1 MFNAQSGDLLR
12 RTLCA
17 AASRPSLFGVAM
29 LFVACLLPAMGCTPS
44 KYRQEADR
52 DANCLVDQK
61 SSLAGIEPATYR
73 IDIDPRSRMFDP
85 NDPDCEPMPPDDPT
99 SNLLMQRVDNMKGS
113 KLWKKLP
120 KTPFVENPAWTD
132 YLPQNPEG
140 QVVLDLTGAVEMG
153 LLNAPRYQT
162 ELEELYLSALDVS
175 FERFRFDA
183 QFFGGSSVFFT
194 TEGERVGI
202 PDLNDAPGNPSN
214 LFEVNASDPGNRLR
228 MTKLSATGNELVVGF
243 ANSLM
248 WQFVGDDE
256 YSSNTLLDFSIL
268 QPLLR
273 AGGRTRVLER
283 LTISE
288 RNLLANV
295 RAMDRF
301 REAYY
306 VSVVTGQDPGQGPS
320 RRGGVLGSGLTGF
333 SGVGGSGFGGIGGG
347 FGGEVGG
354 GFGQGGNG
362 GNFTGN
368 AGAQGSGGYL
378 GLLQTEQVIRNQY
391 ANVVALR
398 DSVMQLEASY
408 EAGRIDRFQ
417 VDLAKQALFNA
428 QSQLLTAET
437 QFQTVL
443 EFFLTGLGLPPEL
456 QVKIADPM
464 LDDLN
469 LLDPTLEQLQ
479 LRVSDVLD
487 ELRILRDE
495 NDQQPLPLGP
505 DELVLPNVPQSPPLS
520 PEELATRLGP
530 IMQEAEQV
538 EVIAAER
545 IAAVHQDFERL
556 NESLPKRRVSLGRLA
571 SRPELA
577 EANVDPNMF
586 SIERLNTRVEKQ
598 LAELKDLE
606 ARLTK
611 SSSDLTKLVKDSPAN
626 RDTLNLLIRTMTEF
640 SGQLLELSLA
650 QAGARLEA
658 VTFDPIDLTNEQALA
673 IAAVHRQ
680 DWMNARANLVDSW
693 RLIYFNANDL
703 RSSLNLRI
711 SGDIGN
717 VGDNPFR
724 FRETRGRLRMGLEF
738 DAPLTR
744 LAERN
749 IYRQS
754 LIEFQQARRTYYQFR
769 DNIYID
775 LRNTLRQIRLNE
787 LNFELRRA
795 AVQLAISQ
803 VDLTQL
809 RLSEP
814 PQVGETAQ
822 FDNTT
827 ARDLVQA
834 LGDLLNVQNDFLS
847 VWVNYEVQKLSL
859 ELDLGVMELAPNGLR
874 IANGMPLETYLIGLP
889 CNTTDMGLAAAELE
903 LFGPANLSQPEAL
916 TPVWPLPPAGVP
928 TEALPSNTLP
938 AEEVPV
944 EELPLPP
951 GDDDDEPEIPRD
963 AAADDGVIL
972 TTLELPAASDADSW
986 SNPLREPKKPGVPLR
1001 LPVVLAE
1008 PSEPSLP
1015 EDSHNPF
1022 AQE

>member
-1 MFNAQSGDLLR
+1 MSTLVRRLSDQTIFSSYHNMFSIVSGNILSGR
-12 RTLCA
+12 CCATARKQLCA
-17 AASRPSLFGVAM
+17 RLAM
-29 LFVACLLPAMGCTPS
+29 VLLMAIFCVTAGCTPS
-44 KYRQEADR
+44 KYRQEADE
-52 DANCLVDQK
+52 DANCLTDQK
-61 SSLAGIEPATYR
+61 SAMAGIEPASYR

-99 SNLLMQRVDNMKGS
+99 SNLLMQRIDGMKGS

-132 YLPQNPEG
+132 YLPLNEEG

-153 LLNAPRYQT
+153 VINSPRYQS
-162 ELEELYLSALDVS
+162 ELEQLYLSALDVS
-175 FERFRFDA
+175 FERFRFDS
-183 QFFGGSSVFFT
+183 QFYGGSSVLFT
-194 TEGERVGI
+194 ADGRDRTGTGE
-202 PDLNDAPGNPSN
+202 SSS
-214 LFEVNASDPGNRLR
+214 LFEVNASRPGNRLR
-228 MTKLSATGNELVVGF
+228 LEKLSATGNQLVVGF

-248 WQFVGDDE
+248 WQFAGPDD
-256 YSSNTLLDFSIL
+256 YTSNTILDFSMI

-295 RAMDRF
+295 REMERF

-333 SGVGGSGFGGIGGG
+333 SGVGGTGFGGIGGG
-347 FGGEVGG
+347 FFGQ

-362 GNFTGN
+362 GNFTGG

-378 GLLQTEQVIRNQY
+378 GLLQTGQVIRNQY
-391 ANVVALR
+391 ANVAALR
-398 DSVMQLEASY
+398 DSVMQLEASN

-417 VDLAKQALFNA
+417 VDLARQALFNA

-437 QFQTVL
+437 QYQAFL
-443 EFFLTGLGLPPEL
+443 EFFLTNLGLPPEL
-456 QVKIADPM
+456 EVKIEDP
-464 LDDLN
+464 LIDGLN

-479 LRVSDVLD
+479 QRVSDVLD
-487 ELRILRDE
+487 ELRSLREAEDQRVQGEAAEQLIVPNLPE
-495 NDQQPLPLGP
+495 NLAPAALDLGSSLAPL
-505 DELVLPNVPQSPPLS
+505 V
-520 PEELATRLGP
+520 A
-530 IMQEAEQV
+530 EAEQV
-538 EVIAAER
+538 EAIVAER
-545 IAAVHQDFERL
+545 IAAVQQDFQALEAA
-556 NESLPKRRVSLGRLA
+556 LPKRRDSLKQLA
-571 SRPELA
+571 ARPELA
-577 EANVDPNMF
+577 ETDVNPEIFSVD
-586 SIERLNTRVEKQ
+586 RLNARIEKQ
-598 LAELKDLE
+598 LADFKNLE
-606 ARLTK
+606 TRLTK
-611 SSSDLTKLVKDSPAN
+611 TSTDLSALAQDKQAAN
-626 RDTLNLLIRTMTEF
+626 RETLNLLIRTITDL
-640 SGQLLELSLA
+640 SGQLLELSLV

-658 VTFDPIDLTNEQALA
+658 VSFEPIALTNEQALA

-680 DWMNARANLVDSW
+680 DWMNARANLVDAW
-693 RLIYFNANDL
+693 RLIFFNANDL
-703 RSSLNLRI
+703 RGFLNLVF

-717 VGDNPFR
+717 VGDNPFNLSSS
-724 FRETRGRLRMGLEF
+724 RGRLRMGVEF

-769 DNIYID
+769 DGIYQD

-814 PQVGETAQ
+814 PQPGETAQ
-822 FDNTT
+822 FDNNT

-847 VWVNYEVQKLSL
+847 VWVNHEVQLLSL
-859 ELDLGVMELAPNGLR
+859 ELDLGVMELMPNGLR
-874 IANGMPLETYLIGLP
+874 IDNQIPFETYLINLP
-889 CNTTDMGLAAAELE
+889 CNTTDMGLAAADLE
-903 LFGPANLSQPEAL
+903 MGGPALLMQPESLA
-916 TPVWPLPPAGVP
+916 PV
-928 TEALPSNTLP
+928 
-938 AEEVPV
+938 
-944 EELPLPP
+944 LPLPVEDAPLEGLP
-951 GDDDDEPEIPRD
+951 GETLPVPEFDVPEIEEAPPEIPRG
-963 AAADDGVIL
+963 AAADDQVIPAGME
-972 TTLELPAASDADSW
+972 TTVLAGSDLP
-986 SNPLREPKKPGVPLR
+986 NPLRQPANQGGMRL
-1001 LPVVLAE
+1001 LPVVLSDPEEYLPPIAE
-1008 PSEPSLP
+1008 E
-1015 EDSHNPF
+1015 
-1022 AQE
+1022 

>member
-1 MFNAQSGDLLR
+1 MCL
-12 RTLCA
+12 T
-17 AASRPSLFGVAM
+17 FGV
-29 LFVACLLPAMGCTPS
+29 GCTPS
-44 KYRQEADR
+44 KYRQQADK
-52 DANCLVDQK
+52 DANCLTDEK
-61 SSLAGIEPATYR
+61 SALAGIEPASYR

-99 SNLLMQRVDNMKGS
+99 SNLLMQRVDGMKGS
-113 KLWKKLP
+113 KKWKKLP

-132 YLPQNPEG
+132 YLPLNERG
-140 QVVLDLTGAVEMG
+140 ELVLDLVGAVEMG
-153 LLNAPRYQT
+153 LMNAPRYQS

-183 QFFGGSSVFFT
+183 QFFGGSSIFFT
-194 TEGERVGI
+194 STGERVGN
-202 PDLNDAPGNPSN
+202 PDLSVPPGNPSSF
-214 LFEVNASDPGNRLR
+214 FEVNAIDPGNRLR
-228 MTKLSATGNELVVGF
+228 MQKFSATGNELVIGL

-248 WQFVGDDE
+248 WEFSGSDE
-256 YSSNTLLDFSIL
+256 YSSNTLLDFSMI

-273 AGGRTRVLER
+273 GAGRTRVLER

-295 RAMDRF
+295 REMDRF

-320 RRGGVLGSGLTGF
+320 RRGGVFGGSGLSGF
-333 SGVGGSGFGGIGGG
+333 TGVGGGG
-347 FGGEVGG
+347 FGRVGGGFG

-362 GNFTGN
+362 GNFTGG
-368 AGAQGSGGYL
+368 AGAQGAGGYL
-378 GLLQTEQVIRNQY
+378 GLLQNEQVIRNQY
-391 ANVVALR
+391 ANVAALR

-417 VDLAKQALFNA
+417 VDLARQALFNA
-428 QSQLLTAET
+428 QSLLLTAET
-437 QFQTVL
+437 QYQAFL
-443 EFFLTGLGLPPEL
+443 EFFLVNLGLPPEL
-456 QVKIADPM
+456 NVKVQDPI
-464 LDDLN
+464 LEELN
-469 LLDPTLEQLQ
+469 LLDPTLERLQ
-479 LRVSDVLD
+479 GRVSDMLD
-487 ELRILRDE
+487 ELRALRDANNE
-495 NDQQPLPLGP
+495 LPATGDTEP
-505 DELVLPNVPQSPPLS
+505 MVVPGVPATPISEEELVKRLTPIL
-520 PEELATRLGP
+520 EEVGQ
-530 IMQEAEQV
+530 IEAIV
-538 EVIAAER
+538 AER
-545 IAAVHQDFERL
+545 IAAVQTDFSRL
-556 NESLPKRRVSLGRLA
+556 TKALPKRRASLSRLA

-577 EANVDPNMF
+577 DANIDPGMF
-586 SIERLNTRVEKQ
+586 SVERLNLRVEKQ
-598 LAELKDLE
+598 LADLQNLE
-606 ARLTK
+606 ARLIKT
-611 SSSDLTKLVKDSPAN
+611 STEVTKLVDGAPAN
-626 RDTLNLLIRTMTEF
+626 RDTLNLLVRSFTEL
-640 SGQLLELSLA
+640 SGQLLELSLV

-658 VTFDPIDLTNEQALA
+658 IAFEPVELSNEQALA

-703 RSSLNLRI
+703 RAGLNLRI
-711 SGDIGN
+711 NGDIGN

-769 DNIYID
+769 DGIYQD

-814 PQVGETAQ
+814 PQPGETAQ

-847 VWVNYEVQKLSL
+847 VWVNYEVQRLSL
-859 ELDLGVMELAPNGLR
+859 ELDLGVMEVGPNGLR
-874 IANGMPLETYLIGLP
+874 IENNIPFETYLVGLP
-889 CNTTDMGLAAAELE
+889 CNTTDMGLAAEELE
-903 LFGPANLSQPEAL
+903 LIGPALLTQPEAL
-916 TPVWPLPPAGVP
+916 TPAMPLPPAEDVVEP
-928 TEALPSNTLP
+928 LIPEPLPEPP
-938 AEEVPV
+938 AEEA
-944 EELPLPP
+944 
-951 GDDDDEPEIPRD
+951 EPEVPRG
-963 AAADDGVIL
+963 AAAESDIL
-972 TTLELPAASDADSW
+972 LTGATLLPAIGGVSEV
-986 SNPLREPKKPGVPLR
+986 NPLRHPNPAATGVV
-1001 LPVVLAE
+1001 LPVVW
-1008 PSEPSLP
+1008 P
-1015 EDSHNPF
+1015 ESNGEFRNP
-1022 AQE
+1022 AAPE